1 MIRRCVVSGLL
12 LMLVF
17 LMLFLRPE
25 QKLCSRGRWPR
36 QLYLLATIL
45 SRGRRPRLER
55 MEFLQE
61 GFAGLGQS
69 LFEPFR
75 TIAIAARPGLG
86 PVFVTTIAARMCV
99 FR

>member
-1 MIRRCVVSGLL
+1 MICRCVVSGLL

-36 QLYLLATIL
+36 QFYLLATIL

-61 GFAGLGQS
+61 GFAGLGQVF
-69 LFEPFR
+69 FEAFR
-75 TIAIAARPGLG
+75 TIAVTARPKLG
-86 PVFVTTIAARMCV
+86 SVFVTTIAARMCV